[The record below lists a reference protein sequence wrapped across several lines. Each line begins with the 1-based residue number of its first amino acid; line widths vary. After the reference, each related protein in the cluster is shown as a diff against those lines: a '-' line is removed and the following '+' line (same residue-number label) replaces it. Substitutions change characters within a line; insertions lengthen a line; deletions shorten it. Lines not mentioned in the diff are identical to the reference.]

1 MPAEE
6 LGPLPAGRHGYSREQ
21 VAHHQRERLIA
32 GLAAAVAEKGYAAV
46 TLSDIVRHAKVSR
59 RVFYANF
66 ESKEQCFLAAFEVV
80 VDHLRELVAE
90 AAAPEPDWPHRAIA
104 ATRAALAFLAAEPD
118 LARLCLVESRS
129 AGPAVTARFAAA
141 VGELAPALRQGR
153 AERPEGER
161 LPASTEDS
169 TSAPWSPWPTAR
181 SPPEKPPN
189 SRTSSPTAPSSSSCP
204 TSGPSR
210 PPASCQ
216 FRHRADSKDFACA
229 HHLRDELS

>member
-32 GLAAAVAEKGYAAV
+32 GLAEAVAEKGYATV

-80 VDHLRELVAE
+80 VGHLHELVADAVAGVE
-90 AAAPEPDWPHRAIA
+90 GWPRQAIA
-104 ATRAALAFLAAEPD
+104 AIRATLAFLSSEPD
-118 LARLCLVESRS
+118 LARLCLVESRG
-129 AGPAVTARFAAA
+129 AGPAVTARFSAA
-141 VGELAPALRQGR
+141 VAELAPLLRKGR
-153 AERPEGER
+153 AERPEAER

-169 TSAPWSPWPTAR
+169 TIGALVSLTYRKAAAGEAKQLEELLPDCAELVLLPYLGPAEAAR
-181 SPPEKPPN
+181 LVRE
-189 SRTSSPTAPSSSSCP
+189 A
-204 TSGPSR
+204 
-210 PPASCQ
+210 
-216 FRHRADSKDFACA
+216 
-229 HHLRDELS
+229 E

>member
-32 GLAAAVAEKGYAAV
+32 GLAEAVAEKGYAAV

-90 AAAPEPDWPHRAIA
+90 AVEGIEGWPEQAVA
-104 ATRAALAFLAAEPD
+104 ATRATLAFLAAEPD
-118 LARLCLVESRS
+118 LARLCLVESRG
-129 AGPAVTARFAAA
+129 AGPAVATRFNQA
-141 VGELAPALRQGR
+141 VGEMAPLLARGR

-169 TSAPWSPWPTAR
+169 TIGALVSLASRKVAAGEAEHLEDLLPDCAELVLLPYLGPAEAAR
-181 SPPEKPPN
+181 LARE
-189 SRTSSPTAPSSSSCP
+189 
-204 TSGPSR
+204 
-210 PPASCQ
+210 AS
-216 FRHRADSKDFACA
+216 
-229 HHLRDELS
+229 

>member
-46 TLSDIVRHAKVSR
+46 TLTDIVKQAKVSR

-80 VDHLRELVAE
+80 VDHLRELVLE
-90 AAAPEPDWPHRAIA
+90 AVEGIPEWPQRVIAGGRAV
-104 ATRAALAFLAAEPD
+104 LGFLASEPD

-129 AGPAVTARFAAA
+129 AGPAVSARFNEA
-141 VGELAPALRQGR
+141 VGELAPLLAQGR
-153 AERPEGER
+153 AERGDGER
-161 LPASTEDS
+161 PLPDSTEDS
-169 TSAPWSPWPTAR
+169 TIGSLVSLAHRKVAAGEAVELEDLLPDCVELALLPYL
-181 SPPEKPPN
+181 
-189 SRTSSPTAPSSSSCP
+189 
-204 TSGPSR
+204 GPSEAAR
-210 PPASCQ
+210 LVRSA
-216 FRHRADSKDFACA
+216 A
-229 HHLRDELS
+229 

>member
-32 GLAAAVAEKGYAAV
+32 GLAEAVTEKGYAAV
-46 TLSDIVRHAKVSR
+46 TLSDIVKHAKVSR

-80 VDHLRELVAE
+80 LSHLRELVAE
-90 AAAPEPDWPHRAIA
+90 AVADVEGWPQQAIA
-104 ATRAALAFLAAEPD
+104 ATRATLSFLSSEPD

-129 AGPAVTARFAAA
+129 AGPAVAARFNEA
-141 VGELAPALRQGR
+141 VGEMTPLLEGGRDER
-153 AERPEGER
+153 AEAAR

-169 TSAPWSPWPTAR
+169 TIGSLVSLA
-181 SPPEKPPN
+181 
-189 SRTSSPTAPSSSSCP
+189 SRKVAA
-204 TSGPSR
+204 GEAQR
-210 PPASCQ
+210 LEQ
-216 FRHRADSKDFACA
+216 L
-229 HHLRDELS
+229 LRDCAELVLLPYLGPAEASRLTREST

>member
-1 MPAEE
+1 MPSED

-46 TLSDIVRHAKVSR
+46 TLTDIVRHAKVSR

-66 ESKEQCFLAAFEVV
+66 EGKEQCFLAAFEVV
-80 VDHLRELVAE
+80 VDHLRELIAA
-90 AAAPEPDWPHRAIA
+90 AAAPQSDWPHRAIA
-104 ATRAALAFLAAEPD
+104 ATRAALAFLAAEPA

-129 AGPAVTARFAAA
+129 AGPAVTARFAEA

-153 AERPEGER
+153 PERPEGAR

-169 TSAPWSPWPTAR
+169 TVGSLVSLAHRKVAAGEAAQLEDLLPDCAELVLLPYLGPTEAVRLAR
-181 SPPEKPPN
+181 S
-189 SRTSSPTAPSSSSCP
+189 
-204 TSGPSR
+204 
-210 PPASCQ
+210 
-216 FRHRADSKDFACA
+216 
-229 HHLRDELS
+229 RDY